1 MAVRGRP
8 FGPGNK
14 AGRGRPRGSRNKA
27 TLMAQALLD
36 AHSEAL
42 IKKCLHMALTG
53 DAAAMRLCIERLLP
67 TRRELP
73 VSVALMRGR
82 TAAEIAQTLDVLL
95 KYVSSGQLTPTE
107 AQTLASILEQRRRAI
122 ETEEHE
128 ARLRALEAQHATE

>member
-8 FGPGNK
+8 FEPGNK
-14 AGRGRPRGSRNKA
+14 SGRGRPRGSRNKA

-36 AHSEAL
+36 GHSEAL

-53 DAAAMRLCIERLLP
+53 DTAAMRLCIERVLP

-73 VSVALMRGR
+73 VSVAPMRGR

-95 KYVSSGQLTPTE
+95 KNVASGQLTPAQ
-107 AQTLASILEQRRRAI
+107 AQTMASILEQQRRVI
-122 ETEEHE
+122 ETKEHE
-128 ARLRALEAQHATE
+128 ARLSALEAQHATE

>member
-8 FGPGNK
+8 FEPGNK

-36 AHSEAL
+36 GHSEAL
-42 IKKCLHMALTG
+42 IKNCLHMALTG
-53 DAAAMRLCIERLLP
+53 DTAAMRLCIERVLP

-73 VSVALMRGR
+73 VSVAPMRGR

-95 KYVSSGQLTPTE
+95 KNVASGQLTPAQ
-107 AQTLASILEQRRRAI
+107 AQTMASILEQQRRVI
-122 ETEEHE
+122 ETKEH
-128 ARLRALEAQHATE
+128 

>member
-8 FGPGNK
+8 FQPGNK

-53 DAAAMRLCIERLLP
+53 DAAAMRLYIERLLP
-67 TRRELP
+67 RRELP
-73 VSVALMRGR
+73 VSVAPMRGG
-82 TAAEIAQTLDVLL
+82 TAAQIAQTLDVLL
-95 KYVSSGQLTPTE
+95 KNVSSGQLTPTE
-107 AQTLASILEQRRRAI
+107 AQTLASILEHRRRAI

-128 ARLRALEAQHATE
+128 ARLRTLEAQHATQ

>member
-8 FGPGNK
+8 FQPGNK

-36 AHSEAL
+36 GHSEAL

-53 DAAAMRLCIERLLP
+53 DAAAMRLCIERVLP

-73 VSVALMRGR
+73 VSVAPMRGR
-82 TAAEIAQTLDVLL
+82 TASEIAQTLDVLL
-95 KYVSSGQLTPTE
+95 KNVSSGQLTPSE
-107 AQTLASILEQRRRAI
+107 AQTMASILEHRRRAI

-128 ARLRALEAQHATE
+128 ARLSALSAQHAAE